1 VTLGEG
7 SNESRVLVRDKPNCF
22 FFVVTSFSFSGWSL
36 RRAALAPLCLACV
49 GVVVLVVLVSDD
61 VFALV
66 LLSVLQCPLE
76 FVGHAWF
83 MFFGGENLHLPW
95 RLVGPPVGRAKLR
108 PPGRLSLFYCHSTVM
123 ASRRNRIAS
132 VIDPA
137 PRGEG
142 CGSICRWG
150 MVICQQFC
158 VLSVGG
164 STLLESADPGLDGSA
179 SLSQP
184 TVLLAMVVPL
194 RSAPASALPEDS
206 SQGLAREK
214 TLSIFLYF

>member
-83 MFFGGENLHLPW
+83 MFFGGENLHLPL

>member
-1 VTLGEG
+1 MGEG

-108 PPGRLSLFYCHSTVM
+108 PPGRLSLFYCNSTVM

-150 MVICQQFC
+150 MVICRQFC

-164 STLLESADPGLDGSA
+164 STLLESADPVWTGRHPCPNRLFFWRWSYLCGP
-179 SLSQP
+179 LPHQP
-184 TVLLAMVVPL
+184 SPRTPRKVSRGKKPF
-194 RSAPASALPEDS
+194 RYFC
-206 SQGLAREK
+206 
-214 TLSIFLYF
+214 IFDK